1 MGRFSSNG
9 NPFLIE
15 RPEGGFTYF
24 RNVPP
29 RLKSVLSG
37 EVRLP
42 WNGARRSIGGRG
54 TIKIA
59 LGTRDLQLA
68 RKRWLDVHPQVEG
81 HVEAATLR
89 MMRTARP
96 IAVRA
101 VSGLSPSEIE
111 HIANRYYRQILS
123 GDDDEVLRRDQLADR
138 TELVLE
144 EHEGLA
150 TDRDAVIA
158 ARRIAHMRELDVLRR
173 ALQEPERFDF
183 DGSSR
188 IPTLAALRAEGH
200 SDESARTIRQSFED
214 VLAESEIGEVLADNG
229 VSLPRDHI
237 DRARLSLAIA
247 RAGVR
252 AHEDVL
258 RRLDGAPVETPPPLP
273 VLMPPVMDAGPS
285 LRDAYKSWID
295 QQSPSAKTA
304 EEYGVYVE
312 RFISVC
318 GDVPIRSITK
328 KHVLAYRDALSLFP
342 RNIPSDLRS
351 ASVTAIQEWTAK
363 KNAKL
368 LARSTINDKAIGS
381 ISAILA
387 VALKHDHIQTNP
399 CLGTKFLLKEGEVV
413 ERLPYSD
420 DDLKA
425 LVRSPVLAK
434 GKRYKAGGGEA
445 QKWLPL
451 IAMYTGARLE
461 EIGQL
466 RVIDVLFAPKP
477 GDVSFFDMETI
488 DDTPGQETRRKTRSS
503 RRCVPIHQK
512 LIDRG
517 FAGYVEAQRKAGSVR
532 LFPDLSPYRGKITH
546 GFSKWWGRYA
556 RKSVK
561 DSRKTFHSF
570 RHRVT
575 DQFRNQVRPADG
587 ILQAIL
593 GHDKTDTTSGYGSG
607 FDLETLNEALQRL
620 DYGPEI

>member
-1 MGRFSSNG
+1 MGRLNSHG

-29 RLKSVLSG
+29 RLKSVLAG

-42 WNGARRSIGGRG
+42 WSGARRSIGGRG

-59 LGTRDLQLA
+59 LGTRDLKLA
-68 RKRWLDVHPQVEG
+68 RKRWLEVHPQVEG

-89 MMRTARP
+89 TMRAAKPTA
-96 IAVRA
+96 VQT
-101 VSGLSPSEIE
+101 VSGLTPADIE
-111 HIANRYYRQILS
+111 HIANRYYRGILS
-123 GDDDEVLRRDQLADR
+123 SDDDEVVNRDQLADG
-138 TELVLE
+138 TDLALAEKD
-144 EHEGLA
+144 GLA
-150 TDRDAVIA
+150 TDRSAVLA
-158 ARRIAHMRELDVLRR
+158 ARRLAHLRKLDVLQR
-173 ALQEPERFDF
+173 ALQDPESFDF
-183 DGSSR
+183 DGPSR
-188 IPTLAALRAEGH
+188 IPTLAELRAEGH
-200 SDESARTIRQSFED
+200 SNRTAREIRQSFED
-214 VLAESEIGEVLADNG
+214 IFAENEIGEVLAENG
-229 VSLPRDHI
+229 LHLPRGLI
-237 DRARLSLAIA
+237 DRTRLALSIA
-247 RAGVR
+247 RAGVK
-252 AHEDVL
+252 AHQDVL

-273 VLMPPVMDAGPS
+273 VLIPVAKDAGPT
-285 LRDAYKSWID
+285 LRNAYRDWIN

-312 RFISVC
+312 RFISIC
-318 GDVPIRSITK
+318 GDIPIRCITK

-342 RNIPSDLRS
+342 RNVPSDLRN
-351 ASVTAIQEWTAK
+351 ASMTAIQEWTAK
-363 KNAKL
+363 SNAKQ

-387 VALKHDHIQTNP
+387 VALSHDHIQTNP
-399 CLGTKFLLKEGEVV
+399 CLGTKFQLKEGEVV
-413 ERLPYSD
+413 ERRPYSD

-425 LVRSPVLAK
+425 LMNSPVLAK
-434 GKRYKAGGGEA
+434 GKRYKGGGGEA

-466 RVIDVLFAPKP
+466 RVIDVVFGTKP

-503 RRCVPIHQK
+503 RRCVPIHAK
-512 LIDRG
+512 LIERG
-517 FAGYVEAQRKAGSVR
+517 FAAYVATQRRAGAVR
-532 LFPDLSPYRGKITH
+532 LFPELRPYRGKITH

-593 GHDKTDTTSGYGSG
+593 GHDKTDTTSGYGAG

>member
-1 MGRFSSNG
+1 MGRPNSNG

-24 RNVPP
+24 RNVPSSL
-29 RLKSVLSG
+29 RTVLSG

-42 WNGARRSIGGRG
+42 WNGERRPIGGRG

-59 LGTRDLQLA
+59 LGTRDLQVA

-81 HVEAATLR
+81 HVETAMLR
-89 MMRTARP
+89 TMNTSKP
-96 IAVRA
+96 VTVRV
-101 VSGLSPSEIE
+101 VSGLSPLEIE
-111 HIANRYYRQILS
+111 HIANRYYRNILS
-123 GDDDEVLRRDQLADR
+123 SDDDEVLSRQQLSDR
-138 TELVLE
+138 TELVLAE
-144 EHEGLA
+144 REGVM
-150 TDRDAVIA
+150 TDRAAVTA
-158 ARRIAHMRELDVLRR
+158 ARREAHMRELDVLRR

-183 DGSSR
+183 DGAAH
-188 IPTLAALRAEGH
+188 IPTLAELRAEGH
-200 SDESARTIRQSFED
+200 SDESARAIRQSFED
-214 VLAESEIGEVLADNG
+214 VLLESEIGEVLAENG
-229 VSLPRDHI
+229 VGLPRDHI
-237 DRARLSLAIA
+237 DRMRLSLAIA

-258 RRLDGAPVETPPPLP
+258 RRLDGAPVDTPPPLP
-273 VLMPPVMDAGPS
+273 VLIPPVINAGPS
-285 LRDAYKSWID
+285 LRDAYKSWIK
-295 QQSPSAKTA
+295 QQSPSPKTI

-312 RFISVC
+312 RFIALC
-318 GDVPIRSITK
+318 DDIPIRSITK

-342 RNIPSDLRS
+342 RNIPTDLRS
-351 ASVTAIQEWTAK
+351 ASVAAIQEWAAQNK
-363 KNAKL
+363 AKL
-368 LARSTINDKAIGS
+368 LARTTINDKAIGS

-387 VALKHDHIQTNP
+387 VALSHDFIQANP
-399 CLGTKFLLKEGEVV
+399 CIGTKFHLKTGEAV
-413 ERLPYSD
+413 ERKPYSD
-420 DDLKA
+420 ADLKA
-425 LVRSPVLAK
+425 LMTSPVLAK

-466 RVIDVLFAPKP
+466 RVIDVLFSSKP
-477 GDVSFFDMETI
+477 GDVPFFDMETI

-503 RRCVPIHQK
+503 RRCVPIHKK
-512 LIDRG
+512 LIERG
-517 FAGYVEAQRKAGSVR
+517 LVQYVEAQRKAGSIR
-532 LFPDLSPYRGKITH
+532 LFPELKPYRGKITH

-561 DSRKTFHSF
+561 DSQKTFHSF

-593 GHDKTDTTSGYGSG
+593 GHDRTDTTSGYGSG
-607 FDLETLNEALQRL
+607 FDLETLNDALQRL
-620 DYGPEI
+620 DYGLDI